1 MAEQLREIDVMSNS
15 IILEL
20 IGRNTAGSIA
30 LVAFQSLKSNK
41 DPILLILYSDH
52 LITFDENL
60 IKDYNRL
67 SNLLIMKDDI
77 VRYEDKFGR
86 G

>member
-1 MAEQLREIDVMSNS
+1 MAEQLREIDVTSNS

-41 DPILLILYSDH
+41 DHILLILYSDH
-52 LITFDENL
+52 LITFDENFNKGL
-60 IKDYNRL
+60 QQAF
-67 SNLLIMKDDI
+67 
-77 VRYEDKFGR
+77 KFANNER
-86 G
+86 